1 MLAVCLFKAA
11 TSEMFKYVVPN
22 VQMSVTWWS
31 PTAAMAVQAGGAAS
45 SPAQPSSTTGR
56 RWARVSYSLMSPWR
70 EQRAGAVVVVPVQ
83 ARSDTQTGRR
93 RQRESAGTFRARQVG
108 AAGSARSHT
117 CIARSGDNPV
127 KLSRVSG
134 ERTCNST
141 SLPATAALVRWA
153 GHWRI
158 LVSSSPVRNSALPRQ
173 L

>member
-31 PTAAMAVQAGGAAS
+31 PAAAMAVQAGGAAS

-127 KLSRVSG
+127 KRAHLQLHLLARHG
-134 ERTCNST
+134 GPGALGGALAHPCQFQPCPQFG
-141 SLPATAALVRWA
+141 PAT
-153 GHWRI
+153 
-158 LVSSSPVRNSALPRQ
+158 PVVIII
-173 L
+173 